1 MNHEL
6 RPSLTVEEWI
16 KDRHANCLR
25 IAKTKPEGYDK
36 AGWLED
42 AEYLQLVADR
52 FQKVPANR
60 EDITAWT
67 FDNLVMMIRRMIW
80 TARKQTDDTSMKALA
95 GQAAE
100 LLARCGLPGS
110 PLRDDLREANEP

>member
-1 MNHEL
+1 MSDGL
-6 RPSLTVEEWI
+6 RPALTVEEWI

-25 IAKTKPEGYDK
+25 IAKTKPEGFDK

-42 AEYLQLVADR
+42 ADYFQAVLERLQT
-52 FQKVPANR
+52 VPTTR
-60 EDITAWT
+60 TDITAWK

-80 TARKQTDDTSMKALA
+80 MARKETGDTSMKALA

-110 PLRDDLREANEP
+110 PLRDDLREGD